1 MCGATR
7 AYKSQPEE
15 ETQNEE
21 DCDLLDGY
29 KSDNGDYMSLSD
41 LENEHSFSQMSHAL
55 GGQMF

>member
-7 AYKSQPEE
+7 VDKSQPEE

-21 DCDLLDGY
+21 DDDLLDGY
-29 KSDNGDYMSLSD
+29 KSDNGDYVSLSD
-41 LENEHSFSQMSHAL
+41 SENEHPFSKMSHAL